1 MLQNAR
7 ILAFTVSELLTE
19 NQHRRSKNTPTQI
32 LVNLSRFESPK
43 KFELDITLASVL
55 NFEGS

>member
-32 LVNLSRFESPK
+32 FVNLSRFESPK
-43 KFELDITLASVL
+43 KFELDIALASVL

>member
-7 ILAFTVSELLTE
+7 IIAFTVSELLTE
-19 NQHRRSKNTPTQI
+19 NQHRRSENTPTQI

-43 KFELDITLASVL
+43 TFELDIVLASVL

>member
-32 LVNLSRFESPK
+32 LVNLPRFESPK
-43 KFELDITLASVL
+43 KFELDIALASVL